1 MGVSESRDRATPS
14 PEPRAAAGVRVVGLI
29 GWALIFGAF
38 LVWEGL
44 GLTLGHQWP
53 TLSHMLRVVTRP
65 LPGRLVLFGL
75 WLWVGWHLFIRGWD
89 FFLRGPLPEA
99 PSPGGSGGLSL
110 GQMWQQ
116 AIVPLTGF
124 YALFL
129 GMLAFSARRQ
139 LPDDHDTAS
148 EAASALRAVDWLR
161 AVPSMLLTVAA
172 GYGFFVAMIGAYV
185 LVSGSDPGGLLGH
198 AIRGGALLAFG
209 VVVPGFILLSW
220 TARLKRRR
228 RVCRAGRPTLG

>member
-1 MGVSESRDRATPS
+1 MI
-14 PEPRAAAGVRVVGLI
+14 GLI

-53 TLSHMLRVVTRP
+53 TLSHMLRAVTRP
-65 LPGRLVLFGL
+65 LPGRLALFGL
-75 WLWVGWHLFIRGWD
+75 WLWVGWHLFLRGWD
-89 FFLRGPLPEA
+89 FFLRGALPEA
-99 PSPGGSGGLSL
+99 LPPGGSGGLSL
-110 GQMWQQ
+110 GQMWQH

-129 GMLAFSARRQ
+129 AMLAFSARRQ
-139 LPDDHDTAS
+139 LPVGHDATS
-148 EAASALRAVDWLR
+148 VVTSPPRAEWLR
-161 AVPSMLLTVAA
+161 AVPGILLTVAG

-209 VVVPGFILLSW
+209 VVVPVFILLSG
-220 TARLKRRR
+220 AAGLKRRR
-228 RVCRAGRPTLG
+228 RVAELGGPP

>member
-1 MGVSESRDRATPS
+1 MDLSESSRHRTTAPPALHDPD
-14 PEPRAAAGVRVVGLI
+14 GVRVIGLI
-29 GWALIFGAF
+29 GWAVIFGAF

-44 GLTLGHQWP
+44 GLTVGHQWP
-53 TLSHMLRVVTRP
+53 TLSHMLRAVTRP

-148 EAASALRAVDWLR
+148 EAASGSRSEEHTSELQSPCNLVCRLLLEKKNTDSVAV
-161 AVPSMLLTVAA
+161 ST
-172 GYGFFVAMIGAYV
+172 
-185 LVSGSDPGGLLGH
+185 SN
-198 AIRGGALLAFG
+198 
-209 VVVPGFILLSW
+209 
-220 TARLKRRR
+220 KRRS
-228 RVCRAGRPTLG
+228 AATSSYISIAN